1 MRLLIVAED
10 AQQEAEMV
18 WRARAARRL
27 LDGGP
32 QIAVS
37 PRHSGLR
44 VPARLDEGLYTR
56 PLPDGLVVLG
66 RHASCSSAVIARLA
80 AALQSRPDLCA
91 VTAAATTLVSDEE
104 LVMYGAAFRS
114 GALCQAGGF
123 VGDGH
128 RSVRERL
135 GAIGFG
141 PVATL
146 SPRPRPDAMRAD
158 RPVPVS
164 A

>member
-18 WRARAARRL
+18 WRARAARR
-27 LDGGP
+27 
-32 QIAVS
+32 
-37 PRHSGLR
+37 
-44 VPARLDEGLYTR
+44 
-56 PLPDGLVVLG
+56 
-66 RHASCSSAVIARLA
+66 
-80 AALQSRPDLCA
+80 
-91 VTAAATTLVSDEE
+91 LVSDEE

-158 RPVPVS
+158 RQVPVS